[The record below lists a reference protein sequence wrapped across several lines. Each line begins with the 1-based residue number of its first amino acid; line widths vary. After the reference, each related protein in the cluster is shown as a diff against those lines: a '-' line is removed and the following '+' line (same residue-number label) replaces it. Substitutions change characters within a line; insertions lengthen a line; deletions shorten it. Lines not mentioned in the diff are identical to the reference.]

1 MDKHWYVYILASKKL
16 WVIYTWVTSNLEKRI
31 TQHKYWFF
39 DWFTK
44 KYYVHKLVWF
54 QKFSTI
60 SEAIEYE
67 KIIKWWKR
75 QRKIK
80 LIEDFN
86 KNWFDLS

>member
-44 KYYVHKLVWF
+44 ILCSQISLVSKIFNNFRSNWVWKND
-54 QKFSTI
+54 QMM
-60 SEAIEYE
+60 E
-67 KIIKWWKR
+67 KTKKN
-75 QRKIK
+75 KI
-80 LIEDFN
+80 
-86 KNWFDLS
+86 NWRF

>member
-1 MDKHWYVYILASKKL
+1 MEKYWYVYILASKKL
-16 WVIYTWVTSNLEKRI
+16 WVIYIWVTSNLEKRI
-31 TQHKYWFF
+31 IQHKTWFF